1 MSSSNRALLMRD
13 GYLVKR
19 DVIPPD
25 DLVSMRETFETL
37 LERQKA
43 VWRRDRGPD
52 DPPGGPWDNS
62 PQPRLSNTEI
72 FIDAETASAV
82 EFWVSEP
89 IRGLAAELL
98 RDEHTGVS
106 AMQMMCN
113 PTYDYGPASWHRDI
127 HPIDMGPMQQ
137 MQDSLVEDGPS
148 YVQWNIPLY
157 DDSVFWVVPGSHTRI
172 NSAAE
177 NRSLERDSR
186 APIPGG
192 RQVELRAGDVLVYV
206 NYLMHWGS
214 RYTREPKRRTLHGG
228 HTIYPHWVDLDF
240 TQHLS
245 VEARDWFELWA
256 ARTAALQDH
265 TERALRAVLDRD
277 RRTYL
282 EALEALRPGAGPAT
296 RLQVSI
302 WLCKAA
308 MHIHNLS
315 RPDFAS
321 LPLEFRRRA
330 EASHSIS
337 LNWGPA
343 FAERFTTS
351 EAARIWQGFG
361 ALDNQLRAP
370 DGEDYVPG
378 YQSGPIPY
386 NLERMRSGFS
396 VVDFIASWEHRA

>member
-228 HTIYPHWVDLDF
+228 HTIYPHWVDRDF
-240 TQHLS
+240 TLHLS

-256 ARTAALQDH
+256 ARTEALQNH

-282 EALEALRPGAGPAT
+282 EGARG
-296 RLQVSI
+296 
-302 WLCKAA
+302 AA
-308 MHIHNLS
+308 ARRGTSHQA
-315 RPDFAS
+315 AS
-321 LPLEFRRRA
+321 LDMAL
-330 EASHSIS
+330 
-337 LNWGPA
+337 
-343 FAERFTTS
+343 
-351 EAARIWQGFG
+351 QGRH
-361 ALDNQLRAP
+361 AHP
-370 DGEDYVPG
+370 
-378 YQSGPIPY
+378 
-386 NLERMRSGFS
+386 
-396 VVDFIASWEHRA
+396 